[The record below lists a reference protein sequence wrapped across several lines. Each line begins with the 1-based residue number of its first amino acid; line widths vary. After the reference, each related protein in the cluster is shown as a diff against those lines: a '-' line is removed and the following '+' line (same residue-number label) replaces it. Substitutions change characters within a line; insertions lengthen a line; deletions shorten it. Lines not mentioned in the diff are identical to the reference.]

1 PVSAA
6 PVQKLNDNGDGNLDK
21 LGQDGVNPERW
32 IYSCSYTL
40 PATKTPG
47 EEDPIHNIATVNAKD
62 EQDQPVPPAQASHDT
77 DLLNPDIQVV
87 KQADAAQAH
96 VGDTVTYTFTVT
108 NTGDAALHD
117 V

>member
-1 PVSAA
+1 MSVC
-6 PVQKLNDNGDGNLDK
+6 N
-21 LGQDGVNPERW
+21 GVNPERW

-96 VGDTVTYTFTVT
+96 VGDTVTYTFYTASAT
-108 NTGDAALHD
+108 PTRSRPSRTTHRRG
-117 V
+117 